1 MPAGGAQ
8 ARLKGS
14 AGGRRPQWRR
24 AAAGARP
31 GAIAAG
37 QGRCGHRVER
47 AEQTDGGGD
56 PTAAPPHS
64 PDSGQRPSASREHPA
79 PAHPGLPMAPE
90 AGATLRAPRRLSWA
104 ALLLLAALLPVAS
117 SAGAPGTRRAPAPG
131 APPLPAHPP
140 ALGPRCPAPYWLR
153 VVSLACA
160 SSSLAGRGTW
170 RPVWEAGA
178 GTPRR
183 PGTAARWRLTLPSPA
198 LGSGGSS
205 RLSVP
210 GDSGTGG
217 KKERKRRL
225 SACGLG

>member
-1 MPAGGAQ
+1 MAERGCRCAAG
-8 ARLKGS
+8 S
-14 AGGRRPQWRR
+14 DRRR
-24 AAAGARP
+24 AGARWAPRRARRTDGRQRGPDGGASALPKLRPAPLGQPRAPSP
-31 GAIAAG
+31 GSPRAPDGPRG
-37 QGRCGHRVER
+37 QG
-47 AEQTDGGGD
+47 D
-56 PTAAPPHS
+56 PARAAPAAL
-64 PDSGQRPSASREHPA
+64 GCAAA
-79 PAHPGLPMAPE
+79 PGRA
-90 AGATLRAPRRLSWA
+90 APRRL
-104 ALLLLAALLPVAS
+104 LGGGPRY
-117 SAGAPGTRRAPAPG
+117 GRAPAPG
-131 APPLPAHPP
+131 ASPLPAHPP
-140 ALGPRCPAPYWLR
+140 ALGPRCPAQYWLR
-153 VVSLACA
+153 VLSLACA

-210 GDSGTGG
+210 RDSGTGG